1 MTDTTGPRPPIR
13 TAVERPPLAYGYPGD
28 EAVAPEPER
37 LLAGTRRTDPA
48 RVVRHRP
55 AADVAS
61 WAASPERIPVFVVED
76 DEGRQTVYDMPAK
89 PHPGILFGFMADAR
103 TQGDVAFIGLVETCI
118 GPDAVEAIR
127 AEVGAMDGDEAAA
140 FMRDVS
146 TRMQKNL
153 AGGLKGA

>member
-1 MTDTTGPRPPIR
+1 MTDTTGPRPPQ
-13 TAVERPPLAYGYPGD
+13 RPYPGATQPEPPYPGD
-28 EAVAPEPER
+28 AEPEVR

-76 DEGRQTVYDMPAK
+76 DEGRQTIYDMPAK

>member
-13 TAVERPPLAYGYPGD
+13 TAVEAPPWLRDEQPGD
-28 EAVAPEPER
+28 VAEPAPER

-61 WAASPERIPVFVVED
+61 WAASEERIPVFVVED
-76 DEGRQTVYDMPAK
+76 EHGAQTVYSMPAK

-103 TQGDVAFIGLVETCI
+103 VQGDVAFIGLVETCI

-146 TRMQKNL
+146 TRMQRNL